1 MFKAAIFDLDGTL
14 LNTIEDLANASNYA
28 LRINGFNEHKID
40 DYKTF
45 VGNGAY
51 VLIQRILPQEHR
63 SKENIDKVF
72 SDFDYYYGLHMNDN
86 TKPYTGIIELLD
98 KLKSAGIKTAVV
110 SNKPHQFT
118 KEIISRYFD
127 DKIDFVYGKREGYN
141 TKPDPATVL
150 EVVKLF
156 NLNKDEII
164 YIGDSNVDMAT
175 AENAG
180 LQSVGVSWG
189 FRSVEELEEAGADFI
204 AYDVDNLEKIIME

>member
-72 SDFDYYYGLHMNDN
+72 SDFDYYYGLHMNN
-86 TKPYTGIIELLD
+86 
-98 KLKSAGIKTAVV
+98 
-110 SNKPHQFT
+110 
-118 KEIISRYFD
+118 
-127 DKIDFVYGKREGYN
+127 
-141 TKPDPATVL
+141 
-150 EVVKLF
+150 
-156 NLNKDEII
+156 
-164 YIGDSNVDMAT
+164 
-175 AENAG
+175 
-180 LQSVGVSWG
+180 
-189 FRSVEELEEAGADFI
+189 
-204 AYDVDNLEKIIME
+204 